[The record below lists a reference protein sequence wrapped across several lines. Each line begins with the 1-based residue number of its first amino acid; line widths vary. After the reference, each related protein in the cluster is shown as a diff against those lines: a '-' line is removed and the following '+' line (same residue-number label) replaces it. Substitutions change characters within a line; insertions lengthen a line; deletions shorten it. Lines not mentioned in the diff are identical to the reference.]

1 MTVRA
6 VQPAPI
12 DTGITIAQAARIIG
26 ADESTVRDLVN
37 HGVLE
42 GWRVGKTR
50 QTARGRSFK
59 PTGVRVS
66 EGACWDYRRAH
77 AITPPTDQMPAAEG
91 EAPPRRPRPSRQTA
105 LVAQSLDALRQLGVK
120 V

>member
-6 VQPAPI
+6 VPSQVI
-12 DTGITIAQAARIIG
+12 DPGITIAQAAIIIG

-37 HGVLE
+37 KGVIE

-50 QTARGRSFK
+50 PGRPFK

-66 EGACWDYRRAH
+66 EGACWDYRRTH
-77 AITPPTDQMPAAEG
+77 AITPAADQLPQVAG
-91 EAPPRRPRPSRQTA
+91 DAPPRRPRPSRQDA
-105 LVAQSLDALRQLGVK
+105 LVVQSLNALRQLGVK